1 MIFKGEKGGWLSGG
15 GGEEEEEASL
25 LKEMLIFLSN
35 GLQEGL

>member
-1 MIFKGEKGGWLSGG
+1 MIFKAEGGGWLSGG
-15 GGEEEEEASL
+15 GGEKEEEAHL